1 MSFPGAKRRCRIY
14 LFAGTTPGVTQSTWH
29 RVATILLTLTVV
41 ASVLSIAGAAQQP
54 PPVTEPQ
61 DAPASGI
68 DPVDE
73 LYVEN
78 NGDAVAV
85 IEEDAGASDTEFG
98 VDVGENL
105 MHLLVEQPVPN
116 ADARGNMSLVLNET
130 AFDGDG
136 TLSLPQPSSLSS
148 FSLSFVGETTAENA
162 ASDLSLD
169 TTVETGA
176 GRLLES
182 ASTTGTVTTTA
193 SSFTATGSVDAQLS
207 QTPMRPSSA
216 SYALTESDGQYT
228 VTVERNRTVRSF
240 QADQWRTRQQAKETL
255 QQRFLQTAEQYG
267 GSATVNIDRYD
278 FEQVAERTFRLDLAY
293 TVSYDEVE
301 SAVASAVSGSTGVDA
316 PSADEDIDAALEN
329 LSVNRIAASYDAGS
343 NAVTAD
349 FEADIEN
356 YNDLLLAT
364 SNLSS
369 TQRAST
375 IDPDRFRAQLA
386 AQQAA
391 DLERTL
397 DWEGSVTRSGSS
409 TVSLQFDASQRTT
422 NWAAYVDEL
431 ETRGIQTPQT
441 QYNFTGESDGDRV
454 NLTGT
459 MTVRGSL
466 LDRATNQ
473 AANVGAGEG
482 SNEFVAAFLRSDLR
496 TSQLDASIRDGNF
509 RLEAGAQFD
518 NLSAF
523 RDTLAENEVIPDG
536 LSSAVTRTEDNTTTT
551 YVRVS
556 DAVGADATESDV
568 RSLSYVDSETTV
580 NMPGEWNRAFPEMD
594 TQRAQTYLNAGGVSA
609 TPGFGAF
616 VPLVALLIAALVAR
630 RHD

>member
-1 MSFPGAKRRCRIY
+1 MSFRAGKRRCLIY
-14 LFAGTTPGVTQSTWH
+14 LFAGTTTVVTHSPWH
-29 RVATILLTLTVV
+29 RVVAVLLTVIVV
-41 ASVLSIAGAAQQP
+41 VSVLSIAGAAQQP

-73 LYVEN
+73 LYIEN

-98 VDVGENL
+98 VDVGANL

-148 FSLSFVGETTAENA
+148 FSLSLAGETTTENA
-162 ASDLSLD
+162 ASDLLVNA
-169 TTVETGA
+169 TVETGA

-182 ASTTGTVTTTA
+182 ASTAGTVTTTA
-193 SSFTATGSVDAQLS
+193 SSFTATGSVDAQLA

-216 SYALTESDGQYT
+216 SYVLTETDDQYT
-228 VTVERNRTVRSF
+228 VAVERNRTVRSF
-240 QADQWRTRQQAKETL
+240 QADQWRTRQQTKETL

-278 FEQVAERTFRLDLAY
+278 FGQVAERTYRLDLAY
-293 TVSYDEVE
+293 TVSYEGVE
-301 SAVASAVSGSTGVDA
+301 SAVASALSGSTGVDT
-316 PSADEDIDAALEN
+316 PSVDEDVDAALKN
-329 LSVNRIAASYDAGS
+329 LSVNRIAANYNARAS
-343 NAVTAD
+343 AVTAD
-349 FEADIEN
+349 FEVDVEN
-356 YNDLLLAT
+356 YNDLLLVT
-364 SNLSS
+364 STLSS
-369 TQRAST
+369 AQNAST

-391 DLERTL
+391 DLKRTL

-409 TVSLQFDASQRTT
+409 TVSLRLDASQRTT
-422 NWAAYVDEL
+422 NWAEYVDEL
-431 ETRGIQTPQT
+431 KTRNIQTPQT
-441 QYNFTGESDGDRV
+441 RYNFTGDSNGERV

-466 LDRATNQ
+466 LDRVTNQ
-473 AANVGAGEG
+473 AANAGAGDE
-482 SNEFVAAFLRSDLR
+482 SNAFVAAFLRSDLQ
-496 TSQLDASIRDGNF
+496 TSQLDASIRDGNVQ
-509 RLEAGAQFD
+509 LEAGAQFD

-523 RDTLAENEVIPDG
+523 RETLAESGAIPEG

-551 YVRVS
+551 YVRLSNAVS
-556 DAVGADATESDV
+556 ADATESDV
-568 RSLSYVDSETTV
+568 RSLSYVDGETTI
-580 NMPGEWNRAFPEMD
+580 NMPDEWNREFPEMD
-594 TQRAQTYLNAGGVSA
+594 TQQAQSYLNTGDASA
-609 TPGFGAF
+609 TPGFGAL
-616 VPLVALLIAALVAR
+616 VPLAALLAAALVAR
-630 RHD
+630 QRD